1 MHFFPPADSLATAG
15 HFGSLFRTFR
25 KSLSPSQIRCDVTR
39 FLRLA
44 AILGVAAVAALLP
57 ACGGNSGGKP
67 QVAIV
72 TNCADPFWDI
82 CQAGAM
88 KAGDE
93 FGVEVIFKQPI
104 QLSVDE
110 QTKTVD
116 DVVRLGLKGLAVSVV
131 NPAEQTP
138 KLKAVAADLPN
149 GNFITIDNDADKTG
163 RLCYVGVDNFEAGKE
178 AGKMVKHALPNG
190 GTIGLFIGGTDSAN
204 AVARIAGVL
213 TELGGADV
221 RADVKAGKYQ
231 DKYGNYTLHAKAPVT
246 DEGKKD
252 KAEQNA
258 GAFMDEYATKPN
270 VCFVG
275 LYAYNP
281 AKALEQA
288 RKKGLVGKVQI
299 VGFDEDLVTLEG
311 IQKGE
316 IVGSVSQD
324 PYGYGYETV
333 KWLKHVIDGKDKK
346 ELPQTATKYSVVTP
360 DGKAFANTTP
370 GIAAKKAEDYY
381 KVVADA
387 IKK

>member
-1 MHFFPPADSLATAG
+1 VA
-15 HFGSLFRTFR
+15 
-25 KSLSPSQIRCDVTR
+25 R

-44 AILGVAAVAALLP
+44 AILGATVSLS
-57 ACGGNSGGKP
+57 ACGKNGDDGKGGGTAAGKP

-82 CQAGAM
+82 CQAGAK
-88 KAGDE
+88 KAGTE
-93 FGVEVIFKQPI
+93 FGVEVIFRQPI

-138 KLKAVAADLPN
+138 KLKAIAADLPDN
-149 GNFITIDNDADKTG
+149 NFITIDNDADKSG

-178 AGKMVKHALPNG
+178 AGKMVKHALPDG

-213 TELGGADV
+213 TELGGSDA
-221 RADVKAGKYQ
+221 RADVAQGVYQ
-231 DKYGNYTLHAKAPVT
+231 EKYGNYALHAKRPIT

-258 GAFMDEYATKPN
+258 GAFLDEYTGKAN

-281 AKALEQA
+281 AKAVEQA
-288 RKKGLVGKVQI
+288 RKKGLIGKVQI

-311 IQKGE
+311 IKQGE

-346 ELPQTATKYSVVTP
+346 DLPQTATKYSIVTK
-360 DGKAFANTTP
+360 DGKPLPNTTP
-370 GIAAKKAEDYY
+370 GIQAKKAEDYY
-381 KVVADA
+381 KTVADA

>member
-1 MHFFPPADSLATAG
+1 MTL
-15 HFGSLFRTFR
+15 
-25 KSLSPSQIRCDVTR
+25 SLSWR
-39 FLRLA
+39 FVRLVA
-44 AILGVAAVAALLP
+44 VLGAAVVLP
-57 ACGGNSGGKP
+57 ACGKDKNGGPGPGATQNSGPSASGKP

-82 CQAGAM
+82 CQAGAN
-88 KAGDE
+88 KAAGE
-93 FGVEVIFKQPI
+93 FGVELIFKQPI

-110 QTKTVD
+110 QNKTVD

-131 NPAEQTP
+131 NPSEQTP
-138 KLKAVAADLPN
+138 KLKALAGDLPN
-149 GNFITIDNDADKTG
+149 SNFITIDNDADKSG

-178 AGKMVKHALPNG
+178 AGKMVRHALPNG

-213 TELGGADV
+213 TELGGKDV
-221 RADVKAGKYQ
+221 RDDVKKGTYLE
-231 DKYGNYTLHAKAPVT
+231 KYGNYTLHAKQPIT

-252 KAEQNA
+252 KAEANA
-258 GAFMDEYATKPN
+258 GAFMDEYATKSN

-281 AKALEQA
+281 AKGLEQA
-288 RKKGLVGKVQI
+288 RKKGLVGKIQI

-346 ELPQTATKYSVVTP
+346 QLPQSATKYSIVTK

-370 GIAAKKAEDYY
+370 GISAKKADEYY
-381 KVVADA
+381 KTVADA

>member
-1 MHFFPPADSLATAG
+1 M
-15 HFGSLFRTFR
+15 
-25 KSLSPSQIRCDVTR
+25 TR
-39 FLRLA
+39 LLRLA
-44 AILGVAAVAALLP
+44 AILGVVGVAALLP
-57 ACGGNSGGKP
+57 ACGGKGSGKP

-72 TNCADPFWDI
+72 TNTADPFWDI
-82 CQAGAM
+82 CQAGAT
-88 KAGDE
+88 KAADE
-93 FGVEVIFKQPI
+93 FGVELLFRQPTPASTD
-104 QLSVDE
+104 Q
-110 QTKTVD
+110 QNKTVD
-116 DVVRLGLKGLAVSVV
+116 DVLRLGLKGLAVSVV
-131 NPAEQTP
+131 APAEQTP
-138 KLKAVAADLPN
+138 KLKAIAQDLPN
-149 GNFITIDNDADKTG
+149 NNFICIDNDAPDTG

-178 AGKMVKHALPNG
+178 CGKLVKHALPNG
-190 GTIGLFIGGTDSAN
+190 GTVGIFIGFTDSGN
-204 AVARIAGVL
+204 APLRIAGVL
-213 TELGGADV
+213 TELGGEDA

-231 DKYGNYTLHAKAPVT
+231 AKYGNYTLHAGRPIT
-246 DEGKKD
+246 DETKKD
-252 KAEQNA
+252 VAEQRA

-288 RKKGLVGKVQI
+288 RKKGLVGKIKI

-346 ELPQTATKYSVVTP
+346 ELPQTATKYSIVTQ
-360 DGKAFANTTP
+360 DGKPFANTTP

>member
-1 MHFFPPADSLATAG
+1 M
-15 HFGSLFRTFR
+15 
-25 KSLSPSQIRCDVTR
+25 TR
-39 FLRLA
+39 FLRLV
-44 AILGVAAVAALLP
+44 AILGVAVVLP
-57 ACGGNSGGKP
+57 ACGNTGGGTSVPADGKP

-82 CQAGAM
+82 CAAGAK
-88 KAGDE
+88 KAGTD
-93 FGVEVIFKQPI
+93 FGVEVIFRQPI

-131 NPAEQTP
+131 DPAEQT
-138 KLKAVAADLPN
+138 KKMAVIAQDLPN
-149 GNFITIDNDADKTG
+149 NNFITIDNDADKSG

-178 AGKMVKHALPNG
+178 AGKMVKYALPNG
-190 GTIGLFIGGTDSAN
+190 GTIGLFIGTTDSAN
-204 AVARIAGVL
+204 AKARLAGVL
-213 TELGGADV
+213 TELGGKDV
-221 RADVKAGKYQ
+221 RDDVAKRVFQ
-231 DKYGNYTLHAKAPVT
+231 PKYGNYMLHAGQPVT

-258 GAFMDEYATKPN
+258 GAFMDEYATKAD

-288 RKKGLVGKVQI
+288 RKKGLVGKVHI

-346 ELPQTATKYSVVTP
+346 ELPQTATKYSIVTK
-360 DGKAFANTTP
+360 DGKPLPNTTP
-370 GIAAKKAEDYY
+370 GIQAKKAEDYY
-381 KVVADA
+381 KTVADA